1 MSSSAFSRFSLVTF
15 DVDGTIFR
23 KPALKQAAQAL
34 GIGQKWDYLDEMY
47 DHKRISL
54 RERLESHYKLL
65 HSLQLA
71 DILRE
76 VSKVEVIK
84 NVRETVE
91 KLQGHRIRIA
101 LLTDLPDFVCSYLAE
116 RFGFEGY
123 VASKVAIKGG
133 MISDEIEPLHDKRLG
148 LRKYCSW
155 LSLPL
160 SRCVHVG
167 DGLNDVPVFRIVRY
181 SIALNSRVGKVNAS
195 ASRQM
200 RTDDLLDVYRHL
212 GSVS

>member
-1 MSSSAFSRFSLVTF
+1 MVSF

-23 KPALKQAAQAL
+23 KPALRQAAQAL
-34 GIGQKWDYLDEMY
+34 GVGQKWDSLDEMY

-65 HSLQLA
+65 QGLRLA

-76 VSKVEVIK
+76 VSKIEVIK

-91 KLQGHRIRIA
+91 KLQGHRIRVA
-101 LLTDLPDFVCSYLAE
+101 LLTDLPDFLCSYLVE

-123 VASKVAIKGG
+123 IASKVGVKGG
-133 MISDEIEPLHDKRLG
+133 IISDEIEPLHDKRLG

-155 LSLPL
+155 LSIPL

-167 DGLNDVPVFRIVRY
+167 DGLNDVPVFRVVRY

-195 ASRQM
+195 ASYHI
-200 RTDDLLDVYRHL
+200 TTEDLLDVYRHL
-212 GSVS
+212 GSVN